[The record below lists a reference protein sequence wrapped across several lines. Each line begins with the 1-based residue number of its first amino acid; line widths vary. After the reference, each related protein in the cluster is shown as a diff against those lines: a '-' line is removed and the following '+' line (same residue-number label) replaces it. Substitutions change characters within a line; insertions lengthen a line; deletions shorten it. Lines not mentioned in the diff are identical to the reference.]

1 MIAPPTPRLAAWRI
15 TSTRAGSAR
24 RSAASSAWRDV
35 SSRDAS
41 SITRMSSTSSGT
53 VATVAAILP
62 RSLKAGITTAMRSS
76 RYTRVVVNRLGR
88 GVHRRSCH
96 SRVLSAPHRRDGVIP
111 ARERRT
117 IMAGGV
123 NKVILVGHLGA
134 DPDMRYTPSG
144 QGVCELRL
152 ATSESWNDKNGQRQ
166 ERTEWHR
173 IVVWGKR
180 AEVCSKYL
188 SKGRQVFVEGRIQ
201 TRTYDDKDGNKRYI
215 TEIIA
220 NDVQFLG
227 GGRDG
232 GGGGRGGGGGG
243 GGGPDDDIPF

>member
-1 MIAPPTPRLAAWRI
+1 
-15 TSTRAGSAR
+15 
-24 RSAASSAWRDV
+24 
-35 SSRDAS
+35 
-41 SITRMSSTSSGT
+41 
-53 VATVAAILP
+53 
-62 RSLKAGITTAMRSS
+62 
-76 RYTRVVVNRLGR
+76 
-88 GVHRRSCH
+88 
-96 SRVLSAPHRRDGVIP
+96 
-111 ARERRT
+111 
-117 IMAGGV
+117 MAGGV
-123 NKVILVGHLGA
+123 NKVILVGNLGA

-144 QGVCELRL
+144 QGVCELRV

-220 NDVQFLG
+220 SDVQFLG
-227 GGRDG
+227 GGSRDSSGSGRSRGGDEGPPPPADSDFGGYG
-232 GGGGRGGGGGG
+232 GGGGAPGG

>member
-1 MIAPPTPRLAAWRI
+1 
-15 TSTRAGSAR
+15 
-24 RSAASSAWRDV
+24 
-35 SSRDAS
+35 
-41 SITRMSSTSSGT
+41 
-53 VATVAAILP
+53 
-62 RSLKAGITTAMRSS
+62 
-76 RYTRVVVNRLGR
+76 
-88 GVHRRSCH
+88 
-96 SRVLSAPHRRDGVIP
+96 
-111 ARERRT
+111 
-117 IMAGGV
+117 MAGGV

-188 SKGRQVFVEGRIQ
+188 AKGRQVFVEGRIQ

-227 GGRDG
+227 GGKEGG
-232 GGGGRGGGGGG
+232 GGGGRGEGPPAPAEGDMGGYGGGGSGGAGGSSGG

>member
-1 MIAPPTPRLAAWRI
+1 ME
-15 TSTRAGSAR
+15 
-24 RSAASSAWRDV
+24 
-35 SSRDAS
+35 SSRN
-41 SITRMSSTSSGT
+41 IHLTGW
-53 VATVAAILP
+53 
-62 RSLKAGITTAMRSS
+62 
-76 RYTRVVVNRLGR
+76 
-88 GVHRRSCH
+88 
-96 SRVLSAPHRRDGVIP
+96 VIP
-111 ARERRT
+111 ERERRT
-117 IMAGGV
+117 NMAGGV

-201 TRTYDDKDGNKRYI
+201 TRNYDDKDGNKRYI

-232 GGGGRGGGGGG
+232 GGGSGGGGGGGGSGGGGRGNRPDEGPPPPADNDFGYGGGGSGGG

>member
-1 MIAPPTPRLAAWRI
+1 
-15 TSTRAGSAR
+15 
-24 RSAASSAWRDV
+24 
-35 SSRDAS
+35 
-41 SITRMSSTSSGT
+41 
-53 VATVAAILP
+53 
-62 RSLKAGITTAMRSS
+62 
-76 RYTRVVVNRLGR
+76 
-88 GVHRRSCH
+88 
-96 SRVLSAPHRRDGVIP
+96 
-111 ARERRT
+111 
-117 IMAGGV
+117 MAGGV
-123 NKVILVGHLGA
+123 NKVILVGYLGA

-144 QGVCELRL
+144 QGVCEMRL

-188 SKGRQVFVEGRIQ
+188 AKGRQVYVEGRIQ
-201 TRTYDDKDGNKRYI
+201 TRSYDDKEGNKRYI

-227 GGRDG
+227 GGGREG
-232 GGGGRGGGGGG
+232 GGAGRGRAEEGPPPPSDGDFGGYGGGGGGGG